1 MWSDSYNLDI
11 ILLYIVEKGEFM
23 KKGLLIVL
31 SGPSGVGK
39 GTVRKKVFKDESLN
53 LAYSISMTTRQPRNM
68 EQDGVDYFFVSQ
80 DKFKEMIQEN
90 KLLEYTYFVGNYYG
104 TPLEY
109 VEKLRNEGKNVF
121 LEIEVEGAKQVM
133 ERCKNDDVVSIFLI
147 PPSLEELERRIRGRK
162 SEPDNII
169 QERLAKAQKEIN
181 LSSNYQY
188 VVKNDKLADATKRIS
203 QIIKKR
209 MEMQKDI

>member
-1 MWSDSYNLDI
+1 
-11 ILLYIVEKGEFM
+11 M

-80 DKFKEMIQEN
+80 DKFKEMIKEN

>member
-1 MWSDSYNLDI
+1 
-11 ILLYIVEKGEFM
+11 M

-80 DKFKEMIQEN
+80 DKFKEMIKEN

-209 MEMQKDI
+209 MAMQKDI